1 MIPKFLGT
9 NYFRIN
15 LGFSLMNIINVP
27 LIAAT
32 YIRVNGSTLFETV
45 PWYVIV
51 ISAGICVVSLA
62 WVFGY
67 VLVWSKVIEHQTK
80 VGTDENPQIVKILQ
94 DLEEIKSKL

>member
-1 MIPKFLGT
+1 MTPEFFGT
-9 NYFRIN
+9 NYWRVQ

-51 ISAGICVVSLA
+51 ISAGIGVLALA
-62 WVFGY
+62 WMFGY
-67 VLVWSKVIEHQTK
+67 ILVWSKVIEYQTK
-80 VGTDENPQIVKILQ
+80 VGTDENPQIVKILS